1 MTAVAGN
8 TPITAAPPKTAP
20 TFLVGSVRSGTTLLR
35 LMLDHHPELAFH
47 FEFEHAVDRVSD
59 DGRMPPIDAY
69 HTFLRQDR
77 IFNLSGLEI
86 DASLTYRQL
95 VDSLLHQHRERDGKR
110 FAGATVH
117 HGFEKLR
124 YLWPDA
130 KYVHLVRDG
139 RDVARSCIAMGW
151 AGNMYCGVNR
161 WVEAE
166 LAWERLA
173 PLLPADQ
180 RLEVRYE
187 DLVADSDRVLSEV
200 CEFIGVDFDPAMYDY
215 AKTSTYELPD
225 PKLLSQWKR
234 KLGEHDVQL
243 AEARIGE
250 MMVERGYE
258 LSGFPAIEVGTAEAS
273 RLRWADWWSR
283 AKFRRQRYGTGL
295 FAIDFVARRLGIG
308 PLARLCKRRTD
319 AVDNEYIR

>member
-1 MTAVAGN
+1 MTAVAG
-8 TPITAAPPKTAP
+8 TQPITDAPPKTAP

-59 DGRMPPIDAY
+59 DGRMPPIADYHAY
-69 HTFLRQDR
+69 LRQDR
-77 IFNLSGLEI
+77 IFNLSGLQI
-86 DASLTYRQL
+86 DESLDYRQL
-95 VDSLLHQHRERDGKR
+95 VDSLLHQHRQRDGKR

-124 YLWPDA
+124 YLWPNA

-161 WVEAE
+161 WIEAE

-173 PLLPADQ
+173 P
-180 RLEVRYE
+180 RLRPEQKLELRYE
-187 DLVADSDRVLSEV
+187 DLVRESDQVLAEV
-200 CEFIGVDFDPAMYDY
+200 CEFIGVEFDPAMYDY

-225 PKLLSQWKR
+225 AKLLSQWKR
-234 KLGEHDVQL
+234 KLSEQEVQL
-243 AEARIGE
+243 AEARIAD

-258 LSGFPAIEVGTAEAS
+258 LSGFPAIEVGPAEAN
-273 RLRWADWWSR
+273 RLRWHDWWSR
-283 AKFRRQRYGTGL
+283 AKFRRNRYGTTL
-295 FAIDFVARRLGIG
+295 FATDFLARRLGIG
-308 PLARLCKRRTD
+308 PLAHACKRRTD
-319 AVDNEYIR
+319 AIDNEHIR